1 MEIIIILIILAVLT
15 KKGKLKELMSN
26 NQAGKIVIML
36 IAICFMVPFL
46 LSMFPFLLLGG
57 MGIIGL
63 LAVSLPFIVVIAIL
77 KKVLFNSGNDKET
90 KKREEKRSREEK
102 RNSDNVNVPRNA
114 AKRTKIVEA
123 FNKKYELC
131 LTYSDIKRIVDAS
144 YMSPEWA
151 NEIGAMSKKY
161 ETISEWYNS
170 DTSWLRAYLY
180 AFKTQTISS
189 DFRQQKQICLD
200 SFGEIFDYVMGYRD
214 YTLEQRIEKA
224 NARFF
229 TGFDEIS
236 FMIAFRFL
244 EKNGRQY
251 DFGKT
256 DIEENIDITEKLM
269 SKY

>member
-1 MEIIIILIILAVLT
+1 MNIIIILIILAVLA
-15 KKGKLKELMSN
+15 KKGKLNELKNGSK
-26 NQAGKIVIML
+26 AGKIVIIL
-36 IAICFMVPFL
+36 LAICFLWPFL
-46 LSMFPFLLLGG
+46 LSMIPFLMLGG
-57 MGIIGL
+57 MGVASL
-63 LAVSLPFIVVIAIL
+63 LPFIVVIAIL

-90 KKREEKRSREEK
+90 KKKEEKRGREEK
-102 RNSDNVNVPRNA
+102 RNSDNVSVPRNA

-131 LTYSDIKRIVDAS
+131 LTESDIKRIVDAS

-244 EKNGRQY
+244 EKNGRRY